1 MTNRLKRL
9 VSRQMQAFWE
19 VVYTLLF
26 FYIPASQNVML
37 SRYKEV
43 QSNVLP

>member
-1 MTNRLKRL
+1 MINHLKRF
-9 VSRQMQAFWE
+9 VSRQMQVFCE

-26 FYIPASQNVML
+26 FYLQTSHFVML

>member
-1 MTNRLKRL
+1 MINHLKRL
-9 VSRQMQAFWE
+9 VSRQMQAFWA

-26 FYIPASQNVML
+26 FYIPASHFVML

>member
-1 MTNRLKRL
+1 MINHLKRL
-9 VSRQMQAFWE
+9 VFRQTQEFWA

-26 FYIPASQNVML
+26 FYLPSSHSVML